1 MFINVLTH
9 DIFYNTN
16 HLTNAIATE
25 IFVNTLSTNRTLL
38 GNGFTHLG
46 DVVEKVP
53 VGTTVTKLEILQR
66 KIP

>member
-1 MFINVLTH
+1 MFINARHMTSFITLT
-9 DIFYNTN
+9 

-46 DVVEKVP
+46 DVVEKV
-53 VGTTVTKLEILQR
+53 
-66 KIP
+66 